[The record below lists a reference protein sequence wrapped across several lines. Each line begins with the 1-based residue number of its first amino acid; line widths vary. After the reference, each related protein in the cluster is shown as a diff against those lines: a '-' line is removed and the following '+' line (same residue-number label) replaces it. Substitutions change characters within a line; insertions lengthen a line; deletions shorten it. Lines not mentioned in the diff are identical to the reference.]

1 MKNSIIALALMA
13 SGLCSCQEK
22 GGKVANNP
30 SATSTTLGVNDSIVM
45 KYVTCPKS
53 TIDTLIAKGDSVYAQ
68 TNKYSLENLGFG
80 NEEYN
85 KCLIE
90 FYGDTIPVAVSIC
103 DTYDII
109 TSNSEDN
116 ETNASFIW
124 HEVAKMQLTRFLGKD
139 GHEVTEDDIN
149 KAIRVM
155 SRIFDYY
162 SGGSQYEMNMSAA
175 RQLLIADYQLL
186 DAYKRLM
193 DEYFS
198 IEIKKLVHADYK
210 YLLDTCSK
218 YMEYRYERDQYSDL
232 PREMRCMFYDILTAK
247 AASINRLM
255 KNKAS
260 EQSVI
265 KNLREHVC
273 FEDGKFFNLTYNM
286 LKDYYTNDY

>member
-1 MKNSIIALALMA
+1 MKNSIIALALLA
-13 SGLCSCQEK
+13 AGLCSCQKK
-22 GGKVANNP
+22 GGKVANSP
-30 SATSTTLGVNDSIVM
+30 SATSTTLEVNDSIVM

-68 TNKYSLENLGFG
+68 TNKYSLEDLGFG
-80 NEEYN
+80 NKEYN
-85 KCLIE
+85 KCLTE

-149 KAIRVM
+149 KAICVM

-162 SGGSQYEMNMSAA
+162 SGGAQYEMNMSAA
-175 RQLLIADYQLL
+175 RQLLIADYRLL

-193 DEYFS
+193 DEHFS
-198 IEIKKLVHADYK
+198 VEIKKLVHADYK
-210 YLLDTCSK
+210 YLLDTCRK
-218 YMEYRYERDQYSDL
+218 YMEYRYERDHYSDL
-232 PREMRCMFYDILTAK
+232 PRELRSMFYRILMAKAVSINHLVKTAADEQTVVNNLKEHLCSEDGKSFKLTYDILGHYI
-247 AASINRLM
+247 S
-255 KNKAS
+255 
-260 EQSVI
+260 
-265 KNLREHVC
+265 
-273 FEDGKFFNLTYNM
+273 Y
-286 LKDYYTNDY
+286 